1 MVSFIVRMEFREED
15 RERVKEFLRLLTPA
29 SRSEPGCITYI
40 PHLLEEGPPAILIYE
55 QYADEAALTFH
66 RSTPHFAQY
75 GTDGLFKLTTSRKLE
90 RLEVVA

>member
-15 RERVKEFLRLLTPA
+15 RERVKEFLRLLTPP
-29 SRSEPGCITYI
+29 SRSEPGCVTYI

-55 QYADEAALTFH
+55 QYVDEAALAHH

-75 GTDGLFKLTTSRKLE
+75 GTEGFFKLVTSRKLE